1 MPDRNYS
8 VENMSDYSVVWE
20 EGLKNMLL
28 FQEMNRKKSPVAGPG
43 YYAYIFYIS
52 CMHFGKKCTFY
63 AWQDFLFSAQFYR
76 FLFTGKVQSIK
87 KLVRMIKGWKKNMLS

>member
-8 VENMSDYSVVWE
+8 VENMSDYSVVCE

-52 CMHFGKKCTFY
+52 CMHFG
-63 AWQDFLFSAQFYR
+63 ANVLSRLDNDFIFITILPSF
-76 FLFTGKVQSIK
+76 
-87 KLVRMIKGWKKNMLS
+87 N